1 MTVPAEWTDIASP
14 DPFVAASSG
23 RSMLRVSDL
32 PAMAMLLKDIANQ
45 LSKKV

>member
-1 MTVPAEWTDIASP
+1 
-14 DPFVAASSG
+14 
-23 RSMLRVSDL
+23 MLRVSDL